1 MFRRVWLLR
10 LVARSFHSFN
20 SQKRIYPLRQ
30 IRLLVSSIIPVVLSL
45 VAFTCLVEVNGFAA
59 STASDVTAEV
69 SRIKK
74 SLIQNYCYRIFWH
87 GERIKQGIALPLE
100 LKLEGEKF
108 YAWVEGAREAGWAD
122 LLSGERRGTIT
133 AITYLVGTKIDPASR
148 DTYYLEY
155 RSYFETGLVV
165 ESTLTIDIN
174 CGVLFG
180 PPSPDKR
187 LFKDSELKD
196 LIRRVEKTD
205 GEDIRLIWSDL
216 GIASEMFDLEAEL
229 TGEVKQYS
237 ASGKVGKILLITIT
251 NSFKSDLQYLLF
263 LHEKSAWRFLGNV
276 DTSGQRYAQ
285 PTFRIERFGE
295 SGAWFV
301 LHSLLGGGTG
311 VVDYSDN
318 WYDLTSN
325 WRHSVLEYPEHGH
338 MSGWGVPY
346 GYEYQAKIV
355 HHIIDKKYVVDIT
368 FGVDYFNAD
377 SNISDVSALFKKTLK
392 ARYVWEPSAK
402 EFRFDRGVS
411 TVLEDR
417 LQRRGFTFADAAT
430 DFLRYYFTDLMRL
443 ARDPTPGLKVWLDR
457 LLADCA
463 DNDQKR
469 ALLQSLNRNRRA
481 SGVSK

>member
-1 MFRRVWLLR
+1 ML
-10 LVARSFHSFN
+10 
-20 SQKRIYPLRQ
+20 
-30 IRLLVSSIIPVVLSL
+30 VVLSL
-45 VAFTCLVEVNGFAA
+45 AAFPCLVETNSFAA
-59 STASDVTAEV
+59 STASDLTAEV
-69 SRIKK
+69 SHIKK

-87 GERIKQGIALPLE
+87 GERIKQGIPLPLE

-148 DTYYLEY
+148 GTNYLEY

-165 ESTLTIDIN
+165 ESTLTVDIN
-174 CGVLFG
+174 CGALFG

-205 GEDIRLIWSDL
+205 GENIRLIWRDL
-216 GIASEMFDLEAEL
+216 GIVSEIFDLEGEL
-229 TGEVKQYS
+229 TGGVKEYNAAGHS
-237 ASGKVGKILLITIT
+237 VKIVVITIT
-251 NSFKSDLQYLLF
+251 NSFKSELQYLVF
-263 LHEKSAWRFLGNV
+263 RYEKSAWRFLGNI
-276 DTSGQRYAQ
+276 DTSGQRYVP

-295 SGAWFV
+295 MGIWFV

-311 VVDYSDN
+311 VVDYAET

-325 WRHSVLEYPEHGH
+325 WRHRVLDYPEHGH

-346 GYEYQAKIV
+346 GYGYEAKIV
-355 HHIIDKKYVVDIT
+355 PHVSDKKFIVDIT
-368 FGVDYFNAD
+368 FGVDYSNAD
-377 SNISDVSALFKKTLK
+377 NDIGDVSALFSKTFK
-392 ARYVWEPSAK
+392 ARYVWEASSK
-402 EFRFDRGVS
+402 EFRFDRGGS
-411 TVLEDR
+411 TVPEDR
-417 LQRRGFTFADAAT
+417 FQRGGFSFAYAAT

-443 ARDPTPGLKVWLDR
+443 ARDPSPGLRVWLGR
-457 LLADCA
+457 LLADCE

-469 ALLQSLNRNRRA
+469 ALLQRLNRNSGA
-481 SGVSK
+481 SGGSDH